1 MRQGFF
7 VKNYQS
13 NSAKHILNENEK
25 RYPALLTHICTKV
38 TPFKKTVHTIDC
50 ITCQHKATSAFCN
63 LRMNELESLNQHKTT
78 FQVKKKHILFHEGDM
93 VKGLHCVHDGIVKL
107 YKTLNDGSTQIVRLA
122 KSADLIGY
130 RGLLGNGRY
139 IATAETMED
148 SIICFIP
155 KEKILEFITHN
166 VNFTLDIMSKIA
178 ADTSDAETRALN
190 LLQKS
195 SKERLA
201 ETLLLLEQSF
211 GKTEEGFINIHLT
224 REEIAGITGIAVE
237 TTVRTLHQWDE
248 EGLIKLVKKQIRI
261 LNKNKLLELSSTE
274 D

>member
-1 MRQGFF
+1 MQ
-7 VKNYQS
+7 
-13 NSAKHILNENEK
+13 EK
-25 RYPALLTHICTKV
+25 KA
-38 TPFKKTVHTIDC
+38 VHTIDC
-50 ITCQHKATSAFCN
+50 ISCQHRAMSAFCN
-63 LRMNELESLNQHKTT
+63 LKLTELQSLNEHKTT
-78 FQVKKKHILFHEGDM
+78 YKVKKKHILFHEGDK
-93 VKGLHCVHDGIVKL
+93 VKGLHCVHEGKVKL

-122 KSADLIGY
+122 KSGDLIGY
-130 RGLLGNGRY
+130 RGLLGNGKY
-139 IATAETMED
+139 IASAETMED
-148 SIICFIP
+148 SIICYIP

-178 ADTSDAETRALN
+178 ADTSDAETRAIN

-211 GKTEEGFINIHLT
+211 GTTAEGYINIQLT

-237 TTVRTLHQWDE
+237 TTVRILHQWHE
-248 EGLIKLVKKQIRI
+248 EGLLELVKKHIR
-261 LNKNKLLELSSTE
+261 LLQKNKLLELSASE